1 MKKVF
6 SVTLLTFILVFTISI
21 SCDKDKEKS
30 IVGPGE
36 DTYTIS
42 GRVIQDDGT
51 IISNIFVTII
61 GTSIKETTIIDRWGT
76 FSFEGLPTGD
86 YILTPFNGGF
96 QKYKFYPSNKEIS
109 ITYSNV
115 KVDDFCTWYSE
126 NESEIIGKI
135 LDIDNHPVCKVAVRV
150 SSQTVV
156 RHGLTNCYGFY
167 RVRGKIVRNESYK
180 VV

>member
-1 MKKVF
+1 MHRQSHISIPQKLF
-6 SVTLLTFILVFTISI
+6 SVAILTLCITILLVY

-96 QKYKFYPSNKEIS
+96 QKYKFYPSNKEIRLIS
-109 ITYSNV
+109 KPYTS
-115 KVDDFCTWYSE
+115 SE
-126 NESEIIGKI
+126 LAQALAEVMGQ
-135 LDIDNHPVCKVAVRV
+135 AAA
-150 SSQTVV
+150 
-156 RHGLTNCYGFY
+156 G
-167 RVRGKIVRNESYK
+167 
-180 VV
+180 